1 MKKFYSLVAIA
12 ALSTLS
18 YAQGSESFESQ
29 SALTATY
36 ADGSFAGETAGVN
49 VAYVHSRNEGLGT
62 ADDSSINSK
71 GIMLRRADEPSS
83 VEFSIPNGVGDFT
96 FSYRK
101 AFTGGVPRTIA
112 VYVDGVQVNAM
123 TPFGEGSGTQTTV
136 YTSTT
141 TINKEGAVKVKV
153 SFAGGTAAGNKQFT
167 VDNVVWT
174 SPSLGLNDLEASKAV
189 FNTVWGADALFSTKH
204 NAIVEVYNM
213 NGQLVKSFEVNGVQN
228 VNVSSLAKG
237 TYVVKTTSNG
247 KTTSQKVVKK

>member
-1 MKKFYSLVAIA
+1 MKKFYSLVAVA

-18 YAQGSESFESQ
+18 FGQGSESFESQ
-29 SALTATY
+29 TVLTATY

-49 VAYVHSRNEGLGT
+49 VSFVHSRNEGLGT
-62 ADDSSINSK
+62 ADDSAIQSK

-123 TPFGEGSGTQTTV
+123 PAFGEGSGTQTTV

-141 TINKEGAVKVKV
+141 TIKKEGAVKVKI

-174 SPSLGLNDLEASKAV
+174 APSLGLNDLEASKAV
-189 FNTVWGADALFSTKH
+189 FNTVWGTDALF
-204 NAIVEVYNM
+204 NAKDKTTVEVYNI
-213 NGQLVKSFEVNGVQN
+213 NGQLVKSFEVKGVQN
-228 VNVSSLAKG
+228 VNVSSLVKG

-247 KTTSQKVVKK
+247 KSSTQKVVKK